1 MASIGMGMEMPSI
14 GMGMEMAS
22 IGMGME
28 MKDMAHLCLQGLIK
42 VLVFLDERFHSI
54 EGGAYI
60 LTCQERLPLCHPAL
74 CLLSLTI
81 EQL

>member
-1 MASIGMGMEMPSI
+1 MGMASIG
-14 GMGMEMAS
+14 
-22 IGMGME
+22 

-42 VLVFLDERFHSI
+42 VLVFLNESFYSI

-60 LTCQERLPLCHPAL
+60 LACQERLPLCHPAL

-81 EQL
+81 KQLCEMRRERKS